1 VCECAEQVIGYLAQ
15 SGTKCPFHIQGYGM
29 VFYEEVISC
38 EVKLSEALLKQLSA
52 ILSTSNPS

>member
-1 VCECAEQVIGYLAQ
+1 
-15 SGTKCPFHIQGYGM
+15 M